1 MPTFQGNRLKVN
13 IQKNGGGT
21 PENKMFDLSE
31 EYWNVGMSGEEVLIM
46 TTAFAMGALKNN
58 LIFSSFRKVSM

>member
-31 EYWNVGMSGEEVLIM
+31 ECWNVGMSGEEVLIM
-46 TTAFAMGALKNN
+46 TALPWV
-58 LIFSSFRKVSM
+58 R